1 MVYFQEAHPVR
12 LRTVHVINCS
22 PMLDRIMTVLR
33 PFMKKEV
40 SKLVNYTPLYSTIFV
55 TIFFK
60 KSDSHLV

>member
-40 SKLVNYTPLYSTIFV
+40 SKLVKFYSVILLFC
-55 TIFFK
+55 FFCNK
-60 KSDSHLV
+60 FFLKIDLP